1 MPQIR
6 FGACLLDPEARRLF
20 RDGQPIHLS
29 HKAFELLYI
38 LVSERPNAL
47 TKPDLHKRI
56 WPSVFV
62 TDDSHSKLVSEARA
76 AIGDNPRKP
85 AFLRTVHRFGYAFS
99 DAAEV
104 SVSRNGTTPTACCL
118 IVNGH
123 SVMLPPGESFIG
135 RDPLARIAL
144 DSLQVSRWH
153 ARVYVADSC
162 VTLEDQSLN
171 GTSVNGARLTG
182 PVTLNNGD
190 EITIAPFTLR
200 FWSSAGSVETEPA
213 DLPS

>member
-1 MPQIR
+1 MSQIR
-6 FGACLLDPEARRLF
+6 FGRCVLDPDARRLF

-29 HKAFELLYI
+29 HKAFELLCI

-47 TKPDLHKRI
+47 TKADLHKRI
-56 WPSVFV
+56 WPTVFV
-62 TDDSHSKLVSEARA
+62 TDDSLSKLVSEARA
-76 AIGDNPRKP
+76 AIGDSPRKP

-99 DAAEV
+99 DAVNV
-104 SVSRNGTTPTACCL
+104 SVLNGTMPTACCL

-123 SVMLPPGESFIG
+123 SVVLPSGESFIG

-153 ARVYVADSC
+153 ARVFVAESG
-162 VTLEDQSLN
+162 VTIEDQSRN
-171 GTSVNGARLTG
+171 GTSVNGTRITG
-182 PVTLNNGD
+182 PVALSNGD

-213 DLPS
+213 DLHS